1 MRSSEQILDNAA
13 SIRREARGPQG
24 LPILGHAVQLA
35 RDPLG
40 FFTECHREYGDI
52 VALRLGAWPILL
64 ISDPDLIEPIL
75 VKNHR
80 DFVKNSVFWRQVTAV
95 FGKGLLTS
103 EGDFWH
109 RQRRLAAPAFAG
121 QRLARYG
128 EVMVRHTQQLLS
140 GWEAGQERDLH
151 TDMMSLTLR
160 IAAETLFGSEVKE
173 DIEEIDHALNA
184 LTDEIATRLARPIV
198 IPDAVPLPGHIR
210 YRRGL
215 RKIEHVIARI
225 TGERRSRNQ
234 DTGDLLSMLMLAR
247 DEHGQ
252 PMSDQQLRDE
262 AVTILLAGHETTALA
277 LSWTW
282 HLLIGHPDLEER
294 LAAEVR
300 DVLSERPA
308 TVEDLPKLRFT
319 EQVVLESMRLYPPAW
334 AVGREALHDCQI
346 GGYAVPAGT
355 TVYMSPW
362 VVHRSPRFF
371 DMPEEFRPERWQ
383 GDFAKQLPRFA
394 YFPFGGGPR
403 VCIGNRFAMM
413 EAVLILATMVQHFRI
428 ERAKGCPVKPLPSIT
443 LRPKGGVWVIPHTRL

>member
-1 MRSSEQILDNAA
+1 MRSSEQILESPA
-13 SIRREARGPQG
+13 SIRREVPGPKG

-40 FFTECHREYGDI
+40 FFTQCQREYGEV
-52 VALRLGAWPILL
+52 VAIRLGAWPLLL
-64 ISDPDLIEPIL
+64 ISDPDLIEFVL
-75 VKNHR
+75 VKDHR
-80 DFVKNSVFWRQVTAV
+80 DFIKNSVFWRQVTAV
-95 FGKGLLTS
+95 FGNGLLTS

-109 RQRRLAAPAFAG
+109 RQRRLAAPAFTG
-121 QRLARYG
+121 QRLAHYG
-128 EVMVRHTQQLLS
+128 EVMVRHAQQILG

-151 TDMMSLTLR
+151 ADMMSLTLR
-160 IAAETLFGSEVKE
+160 IAVETLFGSEVKE
-173 DIEEIDHALNA
+173 NVEEIDHALNA
-184 LTDEIATRLARPIV
+184 LADEITARVARPIV
-198 IPDAVPLPGHIR
+198 IPDVVPLPGHVR

-215 RKIEHVIARI
+215 RKIEQVIARI
-225 TGERRSRNQ
+225 VSERRSCNH

-252 PMSDQQLRDE
+252 PMSDRQLRDE

-282 HLLIGHPDLEER
+282 YLLTEHPDQEES

-300 DVLSERPA
+300 EVLSGRTA
-308 TVEDLPKLRFT
+308 TVEDLPKLRLA

-334 AVGREALHDCQI
+334 AVGREALHDCEV

-355 TVYMSPW
+355 TIYMSPW
-362 VVHRSPRFF
+362 VIHRSPRFF
-371 DMPEEFRPERWQ
+371 DEPEEFRPERWE

-428 ERAKGCPVKPLPSIT
+428 KRTEGHPVTPLPSIT
-443 LRPKGGVWVIPHTRL
+443 LRPKGGVWVVPFTRH